1 MKNIVFVGQITDIS
15 GYGNAARS
23 YLKSLI
29 YLHKQKQINLRLINN
44 SYENVQVSLDSDIE
58 ELIVKQ
64 QDYPSLLEEEYEL
77 IFFLTNN
84 SMLIGQNREEVLL
97 DNPNKRKYINLYLLC
112 KRSTK
117 IYPCVVWETDKV
129 PAAFL
134 HAYSRFSDKIGRL
147 LCACSWN
154 EETFSKQTGFKATT
168 IPYSI
173 QKSEE
178 YDPKFLKKIENIKQ
192 DKFTFVSLSQ
202 WSYRKGFDK
211 LIKAFLLEFRNDPV
225 NLILKTYINRAF
237 NNQDE
242 TKIVSQIIE
251 REKSKLSF
259 NGTAYEGKC
268 SIIVVNSILNSNEIN
283 SLYNASDCMV
293 SCTRGE
299 GFGLPLAEF
308 LSFKKPVVVPN
319 KGGHLDF
326 CSKNNFFI
334 DSKFEPFENCPN
346 QFYSSDMN
354 LIEVSLSSTMKK
366 MREVYELYKKDKI
379 SYNSTGASCGSY
391 SEDYLSL
398 ESNIKLFRKTL
409 EL

>member
-29 YLHKQKQINLRLINN
+29 YLHKQKQIDLRLINN

-64 QDYPSLLEEEYEL
+64 QGYASLLEEEYEL

-84 SMLIGQNREEVLL
+84 SMLMGQNSKEVLL
-97 DNPNKRKYINLYLLC
+97 GNLNKRKIINLNLLC
-112 KRSTK
+112 QRATK

-129 PAAFL
+129 PEAFSN
-134 HAYSRFSDKIGRL
+134 AYNRFSDKIECL

-154 EETFSKQTGFKATT
+154 EEVFSKQTGFNATT

-178 YDPKFLKKIENIKQ
+178 HDFRFFDKIENIKQ

-225 NLILKTYINRAF
+225 NLILKTYLNRAI
-237 NNQDE
+237 NNKDE
-242 TKIVSQIIE
+242 TKIVSQMIE
-251 REKSKLSF
+251 KEKSKLSF
-259 NGTAYEGKC
+259 NANAYEGNC
-268 SIIVVNSILNSNEIN
+268 SIIVVNSILNSNQIN
-283 SLYNASDCMV
+283 SLYMASDCMV

-308 LSFKKPVVVPN
+308 LSLKKPVIVPN

-326 CSKNNFFI
+326 CSKDNFFI
-334 DSKFEPFENCPN
+334 DSTFEPFENCSSPL
-346 QFYSSDMN
+346 YSSDMN
-354 LIEVSLSSTMKK
+354 LVEVSLSSAMKK
-366 MREVYELYKKDKI
+366 MREVYELYKKDKL
-379 SYNSTGASCGSY
+379 SYNSIGANCGSY
-391 SEDYLSL
+391 SEEYLSL
-398 ESNIKLFRKTL
+398 ESNIKLFRKAL